1 MSMRTKGNVLA
12 VVFAGYTLGVMLFTF
27 WLSNNPLGEPRIF
40 LREPGLALHG
50 ETEEERLAALEAAA
64 NLPADTNFDDY
75 DDKYLTRLAL
85 VARDGTVK
93 NELDNSFDYKNL
105 PDFSAITVI
114 SERKK
119 AFFDY
124 LRPAVQFQNQ
134 LVRERRVILKGIEI
148 TLKSNQALSQ
158 SQQKYMDLVRSRYKV
173 PEELSELDA
182 VDLLMRRM
190 DTIPVSMVLAQAA
203 LESAWGQ
210 SRFAREANNLFGQWC
225 FSEGCGLVPN
235 NRPAGETYE
244 VATFES
250 VDQAIAAYFQNI
262 NAFHRY
268 SSIRDIRETARR
280 NQKPLLGYDMVA
292 GLEAYS
298 SRGQD
303 YIEELRKMIRYNDL
317 E

>member
-1 MSMRTKGNVLA
+1 MSMRTKGNILA
-12 VVFAGYTLGVMLFTF
+12 FIFASYTLGVMLFTF
-27 WLSNNPLGEPRIF
+27 WLSNHPLGEPRIF

-50 ETEEERLAALEAAA
+50 ESEEERLAAIEAAA
-64 NLPADTNFDDY
+64 NLPADTDFDDY
-75 DDKYLTRLAL
+75 HDKYLSRLKL
-85 VARDGTVK
+85 VTRDGTIK
-93 NELDNSFDYKNL
+93 NELDNSFDYKSL
-105 PDFSAITVI
+105 PDFAAIKVI

-148 TLKSNQALSQ
+148 TLKSNQALNQ
-158 SQQKYMDLVRSRYKV
+158 SQQKYMDLVRNRYKV
-173 PEELSELDA
+173 PEEMSELDA
-182 VDLLMRRM
+182 VDTLMRRM

-225 FSEGCGLVPN
+225 FSEGCGMVPN

-244 VATFES
+244 VATFDS

-268 SSIRDIRETARR
+268 SSIRDIREAARR
-280 NQKPLLGYDMVA
+280 DQKPLLGHDMVA

-298 SRGQD
+298 TRGQD